1 MCYNVYII
9 YSDTLDAFYKGQTQ
23 DLENRIMRHNN
34 GWEKATRSGVP
45 WKLVWSTEK
54 PDRSAAVLLETKLK
68 NLSRKRLVEFIRKNS

>member
-1 MCYNVYII
+1 MCYTVYII

-54 PDRSAAVLLETKLK
+54 PDRSAAVLLEAKLK